1 MLQEVDLG
9 LFEPE
14 LLSSLIA
21 PIISGAPLLSL
32 PFLKS
37 SPALTVEVMLLS
49 SVAPPPQPQSWCL
62 QFLFAWFKNKSKSR
76 RIICDSFRGWLNLRR
91 KVAMEC
97 GLRFLF
103 LFGRRNCCEI
113 KSKEGRRTVLKRDCW
128 GQIPESFAIS
138 TWCGCGFWYG
148 YYDFLIL
155 TNKCRIYQNE
165 WIRVEINPEF
175 IR

>member
-49 SVAPPPQPQSWCL
+49 SVAPPSSA
-62 QFLFAWFKNKSKSR
+62 FLF
-76 RIICDSFRGWLNLRR
+76 
-91 KVAMEC
+91 
-97 GLRFLF
+97 
-103 LFGRRNCCEI
+103 
-113 KSKEGRRTVLKRDCW
+113 
-128 GQIPESFAIS
+128 
-138 TWCGCGFWYG
+138 
-148 YYDFLIL
+148 
-155 TNKCRIYQNE
+155 
-165 WIRVEINPEF
+165 
-175 IR
+175 

>member
-76 RIICDSFRGWLNLRR
+76 RIICDSFRGWLNLRSGNGMRIKVFIFVWKKELLWDQVERR
-91 KVAMEC
+91 KKDRAQERLLGPDTRVVC
-97 GLRFLF
+97 NFYLVWLWVLIWILWFL
-103 LFGRRNCCEI
+103 N
-113 KSKEGRRTVLKRDCW
+113 T
-128 GQIPESFAIS
+128 
-138 TWCGCGFWYG
+138 Y
-148 YYDFLIL
+148 
-155 TNKCRIYQNE
+155 
-165 WIRVEINPEF
+165 
-175 IR
+175 